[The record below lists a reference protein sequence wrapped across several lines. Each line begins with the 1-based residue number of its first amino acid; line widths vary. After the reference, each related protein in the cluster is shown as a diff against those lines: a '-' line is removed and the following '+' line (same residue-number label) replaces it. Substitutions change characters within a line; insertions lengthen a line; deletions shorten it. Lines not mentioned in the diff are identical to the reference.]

1 MWALQIDKIKSK
13 FSNNFFYQNITCL
26 ILGSLSSFSFSGNT
40 IYLPLIF
47 LAINIFFYF
56 TSLSFC
62 NLYNSFKLSFA
73 YSFGQLFFGIY
84 WISIAFETGKMAG
97 IYIGLL
103 AVLLLCVFLA
113 FFMAF
118 SITLAKYLS
127 TKWNLNSMG
136 YAIIFSV
143 FYSLSEYIR
152 GNIFGGF
159 PWNTIGYIWSDSYIL
174 LQPVA
179 LLGIY
184 GFGLLSIL
192 AILSFSLFFKN
203 KLYAFYALLP
213 LIILFSYSIIK
224 YEHNYLDEEKIALR
238 LVQPNIKQEEKW
250 ESNLKEKHFKKLVN
264 LSTYYKN
271 SFKPKYIVWPESAFE
286 FNSKII
292 QQKNI
297 HLFDWLEQDQL
308 LITGVTREDTNSK
321 IQSEI
326 YNSAFIINNKAE
338 VINHY
343 DKVKLVPFGEF
354 IPLRKYF
361 SFEKFTIGSI
371 DFSPG
376 LKSNIIEIE
385 KNSIKIGM
393 LICYEIIF
401 PGKVINGARPDFL
414 INITNDAWYRD
425 SIGPVQHLSA
435 ARVRAIEEGITI
447 IRVANT
453 GISTVIDPAG
463 KYLNKLLLEEEG
475 IIDITS
481 IKKSDQT
488 LFSIYG
494 NFIYIIL
501 CIFMLLL
508 SRFVFKNVNYNFKET

>member
-1 MWALQIDKIKSK
+1 M
-13 FSNNFFYQNITCL
+13 
-26 ILGSLSSFSFSGNT
+26 
-40 IYLPLIF
+40 
-47 LAINIFFYF
+47 
-56 TSLSFC
+56 
-62 NLYNSFKLSFA
+62 
-73 YSFGQLFFGIY
+73 
-84 WISIAFETGKMAG
+84 
-97 IYIGLL
+97 
-103 AVLLLCVFLA
+103 
-113 FFMAF
+113 
-118 SITLAKYLS
+118 
-127 TKWNLNSMG
+127 
-136 YAIIFSV
+136 
-143 FYSLSEYIR
+143 
-152 GNIFGGF
+152 
-159 PWNTIGYIWSDSYIL
+159 SDSYIL

-184 GFGLLSIL
+184 GLGLLSIL
-192 AILSFSLFFKN
+192 AILSISLFFKN

-224 YEHNYLDEEKIALR
+224 YEYNYLDEEKIALR

-488 LFSIYG
+488 YS
-494 NFIYIIL
+494 
-501 CIFMLLL
+501 
-508 SRFVFKNVNYNFKET
+508 K